1 MDENQKDSIDTLKFE
16 DLNTSKQL
24 EQLSGVYEQLSRKL
38 YDEYRD
44 DFVWGEKEI
53 VDLTFNRNKDG
64 NIVYTIIMQ
73 NKQGKLTTMHFS
85 KDLERID
92 PPIDIMKLMN
102 YDVSEMEAQRAELL
116 TLDENPDRISLSEI
130 KNVELEKEITQ
141 TCNDLGISKE
151 ELSYAAVIDSDNQIK
166 LDPNEIK
173 GIKSD
178 MIDGSQKVSTYYR
191 MNDVTGM
198 DYAKYQIIK
207 TRSGSPIVLGI
218 TKDGLAEKIDESRFQ
233 LLNDVNTMS
242 LMQQNG
248 TTKEASV
255 VAAFRIKSPSD
266 VDRDQVIGLCNDN
279 TSQMTAFYARGA
291 ITADKMIGENIPAR
305 IYSEHRVLQEKIM
318 DTRTNKD
325 ITGESDSMNI
335 RTDDGDVV
343 RTSTIDEENDVNEL
357 IETYST
363 VYGIKPEILEQ
374 EVKEDL
380 DDPSNTNKSDEDIVR
395 ENVEEIIKEKIPDTN
410 EPEQEEAEDDALEHV
425 HGTPWGNPN
434 SQM

>member
-1 MDENQKDSIDTLKFE
+1 
-16 DLNTSKQL
+16 
-24 EQLSGVYEQLSRKL
+24 
-38 YDEYRD
+38 
-44 DFVWGEKEI
+44 
-53 VDLTFNRNKDG
+53 
-64 NIVYTIIMQ
+64 
-73 NKQGKLTTMHFS
+73 
-85 KDLERID
+85 
-92 PPIDIMKLMN
+92 
-102 YDVSEMEAQRAELL
+102 
-116 TLDENPDRISLSEI
+116 
-130 KNVELEKEITQ
+130 
-141 TCNDLGISKE
+141 
-151 ELSYAAVIDSDNQIK
+151 
-166 LDPNEIK
+166 
-173 GIKSD
+173 
-178 MIDGSQKVSTYYR
+178 
-191 MNDVTGM
+191 
-198 DYAKYQIIK
+198 
-207 TRSGSPIVLGI
+207 
-218 TKDGLAEKIDESRFQ
+218 
-233 LLNDVNTMS
+233 
-242 LMQQNG
+242 MQQNG

-325 ITGESDSMNI
+325 ITGEADSMNI

-343 RTSTIDEENDVNEL
+343 RTSTIDEKNDVNEL

>member
-130 KNVELEKEITQ
+130 KNVKLEKEITQ

-325 ITGESDSMNI
+325 ITGEADSMNI

-343 RTSTIDEENDVNEL
+343 RTSTIDEKNDVNEL